1 MGSSAAYCSLIGMLG
16 FALLGADIL
25 VMGIMTVAVE
35 DRFAGWLGRAVRVG
49 IGGVAVTYE

>member
-1 MGSSAAYCSLIGMLG
+1 MGSSAAYCSLVGMLG